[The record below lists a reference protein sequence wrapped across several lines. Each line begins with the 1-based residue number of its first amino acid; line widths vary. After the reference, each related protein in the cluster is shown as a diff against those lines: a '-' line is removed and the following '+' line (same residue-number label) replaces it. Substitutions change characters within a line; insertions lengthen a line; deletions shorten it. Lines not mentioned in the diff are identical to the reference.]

1 MLRSSERFVFDTP
14 GRIQF
19 VAGMYRQRD
28 HLVVSYGV
36 GDVASM
42 ETHVP
47 IAQALAL
54 LRRSGTATATATAV
68 PAATAAAVAA
78 AAAGRGGGPRQP
90 PLVLRRGVGN

>member
-42 ETHVP
+42 ETRVP
-47 IAQALAL
+47 IAHALAL
-54 LRRSGTATATATAV
+54 LRRSGTATAGTTADATAD
-68 PAATAAAVAA
+68 AAVD
-78 AAAGRGGGPRQP
+78 GSERGGRPRQRS
-90 PLVLRRGVGN
+90 VVRRGGNL

>member
-28 HLVVSYGV
+28 YLVVSYGV

-42 ETHVP
+42 ETRVP
-47 IAQALAL
+47 IAHALAL
-54 LRRSGTATATATAV
+54 LRRSGTATASTTADATAD
-68 PAATAAAVAA
+68 AAVD
-78 AAAGRGGGPRQP
+78 GSEGGGRPRQRSVVRRGG
-90 PLVLRRGVGN
+90 NM

>member
-42 ETHVP
+42 ETRVP
-47 IAQALAL
+47 IAHALAL
-54 LRRSGTATATATAV
+54 LRRSGTATASTTADATAE
-68 PAATAAAVAA
+68 AAVD
-78 AAAGRGGGPRQP
+78 GSERGGRPRQRS
-90 PLVLRRGVGN
+90 VVRRGGNL

>member
-1 MLRSSERFVFDTP
+1 MLHSSERFVFDTP

-28 HLVVSYGV
+28 YLVVSYGV

-42 ETHVP
+42 ETRVP

-54 LRRSGTATATATAV
+54 LRRSGTATATATAT
-68 PAATAAAVAA
+68 AATAAAAA
-78 AAAGRGGGPRQP
+78 AAVAALSRRGGGPRQP
-90 PLVLRRGVGN
+90 PVR

>member
-42 ETHVP
+42 ETRVP
-47 IAQALAL
+47 IAHALAL
-54 LRRSGTATATATAV
+54 LRRSGTATATA
-68 PAATAAAVAA
+68 ATDAAADAA
-78 AAAGRGGGPRQP
+78 VDGSERGGRPRQRS
-90 PLVLRRGVGN
+90 VVRRGGNF

>member
-28 HLVVSYGV
+28 YLVVSYGV

-42 ETHVP
+42 ETRVP
-47 IAQALAL
+47 IAHALAL
-54 LRRSGTATATATAV
+54 LRRSGTATASTAATADATAV
-68 PAATAAAVAA
+68 AAVD
-78 AAAGRGGGPRQP
+78 GSERGGRPRQRS
-90 PLVLRRGVGN
+90 VVRRGGNL

>member
-28 HLVVSYGV
+28 YLVVSYGV

-42 ETHVP
+42 ETRVP
-47 IAQALAL
+47 IAHALAL
-54 LRRSGTATATATAV
+54 LRRSGTATASTTADATAD
-68 PAATAAAVAA
+68 AAVD
-78 AAAGRGGGPRQP
+78 GSERGGRPRQRS
-90 PLVLRRGVGN
+90 VVRRGGNM

>member
-19 VAGMYRQRD
+19 VAGLYRQRD

-42 ETHVP
+42 ETRVP
-47 IAQALAL
+47 IAHALAL
-54 LRRSGTATATATAV
+54 LRRSGTATASTTADATAD
-68 PAATAAAVAA
+68 AAVD
-78 AAAGRGGGPRQP
+78 GSERGGRPWQRS
-90 PLVLRRGVGN
+90 VVRRGGNL

>member
-42 ETHVP
+42 ETRVP
-47 IAQALAL
+47 IAHALAL
-54 LRRSGTATATATAV
+54 LRRSGTATASTTADATAD
-68 PAATAAAVAA
+68 AAVD
-78 AAAGRGGGPRQP
+78 GSERGGRSRQRS
-90 PLVLRRGVGN
+90 VVRRGGNL

>member
-42 ETHVP
+42 ETRVP
-47 IAQALAL
+47 IAHALAL
-54 LRRSGTATATATAV
+54 LRRSGTATASTTADATAD
-68 PAATAAAVAA
+68 AAVD
-78 AAAGRGGGPRQP
+78 GSERGGRPWQRS
-90 PLVLRRGVGN
+90 VVRRGGNL

>member
-42 ETHVP
+42 ETRVP
-47 IAQALAL
+47 IAHALAL
-54 LRRSGTATATATAV
+54 LRRSGTATASATATAD
-68 PAATAAAVAA
+68 ATADAAVD
-78 AAAGRGGGPRQP
+78 GSERGGRPRQRS
-90 PLVLRRGVGN
+90 VVRRGGNL

>member
-42 ETHVP
+42 ETRVP
-47 IAQALAL
+47 IAHALAL
-54 LRRSGTATATATAV
+54 LRRSGTATASTTADATAD
-68 PAATAAAVAA
+68 AAVD
-78 AAAGRGGGPRQP
+78 GSERGGRPRQRS
-90 PLVLRRGVGN
+90 VVRRGGNF

>member
-42 ETHVP
+42 ETRVP
-47 IAQALAL
+47 IAHALAL
-54 LRRSGTATATATAV
+54 LRRSGTATATATD
-68 PAATAAAVAA
+68 ATADAAVD
-78 AAAGRGGGPRQP
+78 GSETGGRPRQRSVVRRGGN
-90 PLVLRRGVGN
+90 L

>member
-42 ETHVP
+42 ETRVP
-47 IAQALAL
+47 IAHALAL
-54 LRRSGTATATATAV
+54 LRRSGTATATA
-68 PAATAAAVAA
+68 ATADATAEAAVE
-78 AAAGRGGGPRQP
+78 GSERGGRPRQRS
-90 PLVLRRGVGN
+90 VVRRGGNL

>member
-1 MLRSSERFVFDTP
+1 MLHSSERFVFDTP

-28 HLVVSYGV
+28 YLVVSYGV

-42 ETHVP
+42 ETRVP

-54 LRRSGTATATATAV
+54 LRRSGTATATATAT
-68 PAATAAAVAA
+68 AAAAAVAA
-78 AAAGRGGGPRQP
+78 LSQMGAGGVVDRGSLP
-90 PLVLRRGVGN
+90 

>member
-42 ETHVP
+42 ETRVP
-47 IAQALAL
+47 IAHALAL
-54 LRRSGTATATATAV
+54 LRRSGTATATA
-68 PAATAAAVAA
+68 ATADATADAAVD
-78 AAAGRGGGPRQP
+78 GSEGGGRPRQRSVVRRGG
-90 PLVLRRGVGN
+90 NM

>member
-42 ETHVP
+42 ETRVP
-47 IAQALAL
+47 IAHALAL
-54 LRRSGTATATATAV
+54 LRRSGTATASTTADATAD
-68 PAATAAAVAA
+68 AAVD
-78 AAAGRGGGPRQP
+78 GSEGGGRPRQRSVVRRGG
-90 PLVLRRGVGN
+90 NF

>member
-42 ETHVP
+42 ETRVP
-47 IAQALAL
+47 IAHALAL
-54 LRRSGTATATATAV
+54 LRRSG
-68 PAATAAAVAA
+68 AATASSTTADATADAAVD
-78 AAAGRGGGPRQP
+78 GSERGGRPRQRS
-90 PLVLRRGVGN
+90 VVRRGGT

>member
-42 ETHVP
+42 ETRVP
-47 IAQALAL
+47 IAHALAL
-54 LRRSGTATATATAV
+54 LRRSG
-68 PAATAAAVAA
+68 AATASTTADATADAAVD
-78 AAAGRGGGPRQP
+78 GSETGGRPRQRSVVRRGGN
-90 PLVLRRGVGN
+90 L

>member
-42 ETHVP
+42 ETRVP
-47 IAQALAL
+47 IAHALAL
-54 LRRSGTATATATAV
+54 LRRSGTATASTTADATAD
-68 PAATAAAVAA
+68 AAVD
-78 AAAGRGGGPRQP
+78 GSERGGRPWQRS
-90 PLVLRRGVGN
+90 VVRRGGNF

>member
-42 ETHVP
+42 ETRVP
-47 IAQALAL
+47 IAHALAL
-54 LRRSGTATATATAV
+54 LRRSGTATASTTADATAD
-68 PAATAAAVAA
+68 AAVD
-78 AAAGRGGGPRQP
+78 GSERGGRPRQRS
-90 PLVLRRGVGN
+90 VVRRGGIL

>member
-42 ETHVP
+42 ETRVP
-47 IAQALAL
+47 IAHALAL
-54 LRRSGTATATATAV
+54 LRRSG
-68 PAATAAAVAA
+68 AATASAAATADAAVD
-78 AAAGRGGGPRQP
+78 GSETGGRPRQRSVVRRGG
-90 PLVLRRGVGN
+90 N

>member
-28 HLVVSYGV
+28 YLVVSYGV

-42 ETHVP
+42 ETRVP
-47 IAQALAL
+47 IAHALAL
-54 LRRSGTATATATAV
+54 LRRSGTATASTTADATAD
-68 PAATAAAVAA
+68 AAVD
-78 AAAGRGGGPRQP
+78 GSERGGRPRQRS
-90 PLVLRRGVGN
+90 VVRRGGNL

>member
-42 ETHVP
+42 ETRVP
-47 IAQALAL
+47 IAHALAL
-54 LRRSGTATATATAV
+54 LRRSGTATATAATD
-68 PAATAAAVAA
+68 ATAEAAVD
-78 AAAGRGGGPRQP
+78 GSERGGRPRQRS
-90 PLVLRRGVGN
+90 VVRRGGNF

>member
-42 ETHVP
+42 ETRVP
-47 IAQALAL
+47 IAHALAL
-54 LRRSGTATATATAV
+54 LRRSGTATASTTADATAD
-68 PAATAAAVAA
+68 AAVD
-78 AAAGRGGGPRQP
+78 GSERGGRPRQRS
-90 PLVLRRGVGN
+90 VVRRGGNL

>member
-28 HLVVSYGV
+28 YLVVSYGV

-42 ETHVP
+42 ETRVP
-47 IAQALAL
+47 IAHALAL
-54 LRRSGTATATATAV
+54 LRRSGTATASTTADATAD
-68 PAATAAAVAA
+68 AAVD
-78 AAAGRGGGPRQP
+78 GSERGGRPRQRS
-90 PLVLRRGVGN
+90 VVRRGGNF

>member
-42 ETHVP
+42 ETRVP
-47 IAQALAL
+47 IAHALAL
-54 LRRSGTATATATAV
+54 LRRSGTATASTTADATAD
-68 PAATAAAVAA
+68 AAVD
-78 AAAGRGGGPRQP
+78 GSERGGRPRQRS
-90 PLVLRRGVGN
+90 VVRRGGNM

>member
-42 ETHVP
+42 ETRVP
-47 IAQALAL
+47 IAHALAL
-54 LRRSGTATATATAV
+54 LRRSGTATATA
-68 PAATAAAVAA
+68 ATADATAEAAVD
-78 AAAGRGGGPRQP
+78 GSERGGRPRQRS
-90 PLVLRRGVGN
+90 VVRRGGNL

>member
-42 ETHVP
+42 ETRVP
-47 IAQALAL
+47 IAHALAL
-54 LRRSGTATATATAV
+54 LRRSGTATATA
-68 PAATAAAVAA
+68 AADAAAEAA
-78 AAAGRGGGPRQP
+78 VDGSERGGRPRQRS
-90 PLVLRRGVGN
+90 VVRRGGNL